1 VATSPDP
8 DDDGMDILLNL
19 LWSLGVGLGVSGALL
34 LIAGVLL
41 GLFDSEAA
49 T

>member
-1 VATSPDP
+1 MADPADP

-19 LWSLGVGLGVSGALL
+19 LWSLGFGLGVSGALL
-34 LIAGVLL
+34 LVAGVLL

-49 T
+49 A